1 MPARK
6 HRVARTDWTLR
17 IDYVG
22 QNGTTCP
29 KLSFSEA
36 KLQVTTVQVLK
47 IVSSSNN
54 PDCPYRHTRIPSDT
68 HSRTAEAGSPQHA
81 AIMYSIPVDQYLV
94 SRRNL
99 LRETLR
105 PRASDALGGTV
116 KKRYRCGGSV
126 EGSISR
132 RKFLGQTAAAA
143 FYFTI
148 VPRRVL
154 GGAGYVPPSDRV
166 NIAFIGVG
174 SQGLRVMLRFLREP
188 DVQGVAVCDPNKS
201 SANYPQWDTHEFCIS
216 VRKLL
221 SVDSGWDWLS
231 PDQPIQLTH
240 SLQVTSGVAGREP
253 CQKIV
258 DGYYGSQQRS
268 GQYRG
273 CSAYVD
279 FRELLEKQTDLD
291 AVVVCTTDNLHAAV
305 SAAAMKKRKHVF
317 CQKPLT
323 HTIYEARRIAE
334 IARDTGVATQ
344 IAVANQASEDTRLL
358 CEWIWDGAIGPVREV
373 MNWSSRPFWA
383 QGMERPKEPEAVPEG
398 LDWNLWLG
406 PAPERPFNHAYLPF
420 VWRGWTD
427 FGCGALG
434 DMGSYS
440 FDTIF
445 RVLKL
450 EAPLSVEASSTDRY
464 DETYPLAS
472 IVRYNFPARGDMPPV
487 KFSWYDGGLKPWRPD
502 ELEENRPL
510 KGEGE
515 DEDEGLL
522 FVGDRGKILCKFNG
536 GNPKL
541 IPQTKMDSY
550 KQPPKTLPRS
560 PGNEREWL
568 DACKGGKVK
577 PGGNFEFE
585 GMVTESLLLGN
596 VATRMGQRLH
606 WDRSTLSVNSEVAQ
620 KYVRPERRGGWE
632 L

>member
-1 MPARK
+1 MK
-6 HRVARTDWTLR
+6 NQLR
-17 IDYVG
+17 SGSFVG
-22 QNGTTCP
+22 T
-29 KLSFSEA
+29 
-36 KLQVTTVQVLK
+36 
-47 IVSSSNN
+47 
-54 PDCPYRHTRIPSDT
+54 
-68 HSRTAEAGSPQHA
+68 
-81 AIMYSIPVDQYLV
+81 
-94 SRRNL
+94 
-99 LRETLR
+99 
-105 PRASDALGGTV
+105 
-116 KKRYRCGGSV
+116 SV
-126 EGSISR
+126 SR

-143 FYFTI
+143 IGFSI

-154 GGAGYVPPSDRV
+154 GGAGYVPPSDKV

-174 SQGLRVMLRFLREP
+174 AQGLRVMLHFLREP
-188 DVQGVAVCDPNKS
+188 DVQGVAVCDVNKS
-201 SANYPQWDTHEFCIS
+201 GANYPQWATHEFCNS

-221 SVDSGWDWLS
+221 GVDSGWDWLS
-231 PDQPIQLTH
+231 PDQPIQLSHT
-240 SLQVTSGVAGREP
+240 LAVTSGVAGREP

-258 DGYYGSQQRS
+258 DGYYGTQQRS
-268 GQYRG
+268 GQYKG
-273 CSAYVD
+273 CAAYND
-279 FRELLEKQTDLD
+279 FRDLLEKQKDVD

-334 IARDTGVATQ
+334 IARETGVATQ
-344 IAVANQASEDTRLL
+344 IAVGNQASEATRLL
-358 CEWIWDGAIGPVREV
+358 CEWIWAGVIGPVREV
-373 MNWSSRPFWA
+373 KNWSSRPFWP
-383 QGMERPKEPEAVPEG
+383 QGIERPKETQPVPEG
-398 LDWNLWLG
+398 LDWDLWLG

-420 VWRGWTD
+420 VWRGWSD

-450 EAPLSVEASSTDRY
+450 EAPLSVEASSSDRY
-464 DETYPLAS
+464 DETFPLAS

-487 KFSWYDGGLKPWRPD
+487 KFTWYDGGLKPERPE

-510 KGEGE
+510 KGDGE
-515 DEDEGLL
+515 EDEGLL
-522 FVGDRGKILCKFNG
+522 FIGDRGKILCSFNG

-541 IPQTKMDSY
+541 IPQSKMDSF
-550 KQPPKTLPRS
+550 QPPNKTLPRS

-585 GMVTESLLLGN
+585 GLVTETLLLGN
-596 VATRMGQRLH
+596 VAPRTGGKMS
-606 WDRSTLSVNSEVAQ
+606 WDRGTMKANNSDTAQ
-620 KYVRPERRGGWE
+620 NLIRPERRTGWE

>member
-1 MPARK
+1 MKNR
-6 HRVARTDWTLR
+6 LR
-17 IDYVG
+17 SR
-22 QNGTTCP
+22 
-29 KLSFSEA
+29 SF
-36 KLQVTTVQVLK
+36 L
-47 IVSSSNN
+47 
-54 PDCPYRHTRIPSDT
+54 
-68 HSRTAEAGSPQHA
+68 
-81 AIMYSIPVDQYLV
+81 
-94 SRRNL
+94 
-99 LRETLR
+99 
-105 PRASDALGGTV
+105 
-116 KKRYRCGGSV
+116 

-143 FYFTI
+143 IGLAI

-154 GGAGYVPPSDRV
+154 GGAGYVPPSDKV

-188 DVQGVAVCDPNKS
+188 DVQGVAVCDPNKV
-201 SANYPQWDTHEFCIS
+201 SANHPQWDTHEFCNS

-221 SVDSGWDWLS
+221 GVDSGWDWLS

-240 SLQVTSGVAGREP
+240 SLGVTSGVAGREP

-258 DGYYGSQQRS
+258 DAYYGTQQRS

-273 CSAYVD
+273 CSAYSD
-279 FRELLEKQTDLD
+279 FRELLEKQKDLD
-291 AVVVCTTDNLHAAV
+291 AVIVCTTDNLHAAV

-344 IAVANQASEDTRLL
+344 IAVANQASESTRLL
-358 CEWIWDGAIGPVREV
+358 CEWIWDGAIGPVRKV
-373 MNWSSRPFWA
+373 MNWSSRPFWP
-383 QGMERPKEPEAVPEG
+383 QGLERPKEAEAVPEG
-398 LDWNLWLG
+398 LDWDLWLG
-406 PAPERPFNHAYLPF
+406 PAPQRPFNHAYLPF

-450 EAPLSVEASSTDRY
+450 EAPMSVEASSSDRY
-464 DETYPLAS
+464 EETYPLAS
-472 IVRYNFPARGDMPPV
+472 VIHYNFAARGELPPV
-487 KFSWYDGGLKPWRPD
+487 KFTWYDGGLKPPRPE

-510 KGEGE
+510 KGDGE
-515 DEDEGLL
+515 EEDEGLL
-522 FVGDRGKILCKFNG
+522 FVGDHGKILCAFHG

-577 PGGNFEFE
+577 PGGNFEFS
-585 GMVTESLLLGN
+585 GLVTETLLLGN
-596 VATRMGQRLH
+596 VAARMGQKLN
-606 WDRSTLSVNSEVAQ
+606 WDRANLSVNSDVAE
-620 KYVRPERRGGWE
+620 KYVRPERRNGWE